1 MWMIQMDEAFV
12 DVKGLC
18 EDLTKRELDY
28 LLRHDEIDAEDFL
41 YEAYPAS
48 IQAKRKLEGH

>member
-1 MWMIQMDEAFV
+1 MDEAFV